1 MRKAIV
7 LVLSMLIAVPLA
19 VSAQEPEEQEEWQP
33 PISISG
39 NLGLTYADDL
49 LGSVISPP
57 RELADFTLPSS
68 DGTAYTLSEHAG
80 KIQLVYFGYMT
91 CPDVCPATLA
101 DILRAYRDVG
111 EPADEVEVLF
121 VTIDPE
127 RDTLERLEAYTSAFH
142 EDFIGLRSTSETQ
155 LNDLMKSFG
164 VVAERREV
172 DSVLEYLMD
181 HSATVF
187 MVSPDGRLLAQYP
200 FGVPHT
206 EIAHDL
212 KVMMDYSATASDGE
226 IVVIDRGRTPVVDD
240 PDREYR
246 ILIPDGTGT
255 QIRMGEDPGIIP
267 LKIELTIGER
277 DVLVLENNDVSD
289 YLIGGIWVAPY
300 ETVSKQF
307 FEPQTFIGL
316 CTVTVGRDLV
326 EIVVS
331 DPQ

>member
-1 MRKAIV
+1 MLRVIVLIV
-7 LVLSMLIAVPLA
+7 LVASMMAVA
-19 VSAQEPEEQEEWQP
+19 SAQEPDEAEATEWQP
-33 PISISG
+33 PISIQG

-68 DGTAYTLSEHAG
+68 DDTDYTLSEHAG

-101 DILRAYRDVG
+101 DILRAYREVG
-111 EPADEVEVLF
+111 EPSEDIEVLF
-121 VTIDPE
+121 ITIDPE

-142 EDFIGLRSTSETQ
+142 EDFIGLRPSSQEQ
-155 LNDLMKSFG
+155 LDALMQNFG

-172 DSVLEYLMD
+172 DSALEYLMD

-200 FGVPHT
+200 FGVPYT
-206 EIAHDL
+206 EIAHDVQ
-212 KVMMDYSATASDGE
+212 VMMDYSAPTVEAGSISTGSE
-226 IVVIDRGRTPVVDD
+226 PTVND
-240 PDREYR
+240 PGREYR
-246 ILIPDGTGT
+246 IVIPEGTGA
-255 QIRMGEDPGIIP
+255 QIMMGEDPGIIP
-267 LKIELTIGER
+267 LRIELTIGER

-289 YLIGGIWVAPY
+289 YLVGGIWVAPY

-307 FEPQTFIGL
+307 YEPQSFVGL

-326 EIVVS
+326 EIIVS
-331 DPQ
+331 EP